1 MDSDVPARIRYRTH
15 RRAFLGALAGAAAA
29 GSPLLAQEGRT
40 PAPAQDLVYQCI
52 MHPEVRQSTPGKC
65 PICHMP
71 LQTNIPEAIEY
82 PMDFSISPKP
92 PKAGVKEVLTFT
104 LYDPR
109 TGKQIKKFV
118 EEHEKLFHL
127 FIVGA
132 DLDPTH
138 FVHDHP
144 VFGPDKKF
152 RYTYKFAKPGRYG
165 LLGDCLPDGGTIQL
179 SPKTVI
185 VPGGTMQTPH
195 LTKDYAQ
202 RQMTN
207 MGVSITTVPEVPIAG
222 SETRIFVHLT
232 EADGLER
239 YIGAW
244 AHMLGASDD
253 LIDLMHAHPYIADG
267 SVADGKTE
275 MRFDIYFPRARGY
288 RTWFQFQKNGKVNTA
303 YFDIPVL
310 DVEAASRLP

>member
-1 MDSDVPARIRYRTH
+1 MDTH
-15 RRAFLGALAGAAAA
+15 RRAFLGTLAGAVAI
-29 GSPLLAQEGRT
+29 GSGRKLFAQEAAT
-40 PAPAQDLVYQCI
+40 PPPTEDLIYQCP
-52 MHPEVRQSTPGKC
+52 MEPEVRLNHPGKC
-65 PICHMP
+65 PNCGMTLVAHV
-71 LQTNIPEAIEY
+71 PEAVEY
-82 PMDFSISPKP
+82 PMDFSISPAP
-92 PKAGVKEVLTFT
+92 PKAFVKEELTFT

-109 TGKQIKKFV
+109 TGKQVVSFL

-152 RYTYKFAKPGRYG
+152 RYTYQFAKPGTYR
-165 LLGDCLPDGGTIQL
+165 LLGDCFPEGGTVQL
-179 SPKTVI
+179 NPKTVI
-185 VPGGTMQTPH
+185 IPGGTMKMPH

-222 SETRIFVHLT
+222 SETRIFIHLT
-232 EADGLER
+232 EAEGLEK

-244 AHMLGASDD
+244 CHMLGASDD

-267 SVADGKTE
+267 GPE

-288 RTWFQFQKNGKVNTA
+288 RVWFQFQKKGIVNTS

-310 DVEAASRLP
+310 DVESAAKLP